1 MVHHGNASP
10 TVAYVDLALLHWPA
24 PTGKPRPG
32 AISGAAARAAAWRGL
47 QRAYAEGVARA
58 IGVSNF
64 TAAHLE
70 ELLGASGVA
79 VVPAVNQ
86 VEVTPLYPQRAL
98 RAWCAERGVVV
109 QAYSSLGVGL
119 TADNVGEAA
128 MAAVCRNTSAMGGAA
143 ATPQPQLLDH
153 PTVQAIAE
161 RRGCGSAEVLLLWAL
176 QQEPPVPVIPK
187 SISPERISANA
198 AVRRAVPLRD
208 SDMQML
214 DRLENGHKFA
224 WDPSAVD

>member
-1 MVHHGNASP
+1 
-10 TVAYVDLALLHWPA
+10 
-24 PTGKPRPG
+24 
-32 AISGAAARAAAWRGL
+32 
-47 QRAYAEGVARA
+47 
-58 IGVSNF
+58 
-64 TAAHLE
+64 
-70 ELLGASGVA
+70 
-79 VVPAVNQ
+79 
-86 VEVTPLYPQRAL
+86 
-98 RAWCAERGVVV
+98 
-109 QAYSSLGVGL
+109 
-119 TADNVGEAA
+119 

>member
-1 MVHHGNASP
+1 MSNPTDFLVAHAS
-10 TVAYVDLALLHWPA
+10 A
-24 PTGKPRPG
+24 PKWQD
-32 AISGAAARAAAWRGL
+32 AAAEIILELKPLTTEHRLGFLYVTDAFADSLKEISLFLR
-47 QRAYAEGVARA
+47 QTTGVPHWVGTVGFG
-58 IGVSNF
+58 I
-64 TAAHLE
+64 
-70 ELLGASGVA
+70 
-79 VVPAVNQ
+79 
-86 VEVTPLYPQRAL
+86 
-98 RAWCAERGVVV
+98 CAPGKE
-109 QAYSSLGVGL
+109 YF
-119 TADNVGEAA
+119 GEAA

-153 PTVQAIAE
+153 PIVQAIAE

-187 SISPERISANA
+187 SVSPERISANA
-198 AVRRAVPLRD
+198 AVRRAVPLSD